1 MYTILVKSVPSPNR
15 YSTRLKSNIPTN
27 PQFIHPIVAITKATL
42 YNVCINYSSFLLLFC
57 AKKTNLFIIHCFLF
71 NIIYQKEHGGEIMKK
86 RFLFLLIFGLFVL
99 GGCGKV
105 SEKDIIKEFEKKI
118 RNADSYYLEG
128 TLDIVNNEDI
138 YTYDVKVSYAK
149 KDNYKVELVNTVN
162 NHQQIILRNSDGVY
176 VVTPRI
182 NKSFKFQSDWP
193 YNNSQVYLL
202 GPILDDINSDDE
214 RVFEEV
220 SDGQKVTVAANYPN
234 NPKLVKQ
241 EILFDKDS
249 NIKKVTVI
257 DKDGNAQITMNFDK
271 IDLNS
276 KFKDNYFD
284 LKNIFDIKE
293 DDTNNDKDIPNN
305 QNNSNNNDNTTNT
318 ETETKQTSSIE
329 DVIYPMY
336 LPVNTYLSNSEKV
349 NKDNGERLILT
360 FDGDNPFMLIEET
373 LSYEE
378 SHLIVPTY
386 GELELMASTVAIVN
400 DNSVNWIDNN
410 MEYYVVSDKLS
421 KSELLEIARSISVLP
436 VSKQ

>member
-1 MYTILVKSVPSPNR
+1 
-15 YSTRLKSNIPTN
+15 
-27 PQFIHPIVAITKATL
+27 
-42 YNVCINYSSFLLLFC
+42 
-57 AKKTNLFIIHCFLF
+57 
-71 NIIYQKEHGGEIMKK
+71 
-86 RFLFLLIFGLFVL
+86 
-99 GGCGKV
+99 
-105 SEKDIIKEFEKKI
+105 
-118 RNADSYYLEG
+118 
-128 TLDIVNNEDI
+128 
-138 YTYDVKVSYAK
+138 
-149 KDNYKVELVNTVN
+149 VELVNTVN
-162 NHQQIILRNSDGVY
+162 NHEQIILRNSDGVY

-202 GPILDDINSDDE
+202 GPILEDINGDEE

-220 SDGQKVTVAANYPN
+220 SDGYKVTVAANYPN

-276 KFKDNYFD
+276 KFSDNYFD
-284 LKNIFDIKE
+284 LKEIIDVKE
-293 DDTNNDKDIPNN
+293 ESTDNNEIDKDIDNTN
-305 QNNSNNNDNTTNT
+305 TDTENTTNSNNT
-318 ETETKQTSSIE
+318 EQTSSIE

-336 LPVNTYLSNSEKV
+336 LPVNTYLSNTEKV
-349 NKDNGERLILT
+349 SKDKGERLILT

-378 SHLIVPTY
+378 EHLIVPTY

-410 MEYYVVSDKLS
+410 MEYYVVSDNLS
-421 KSELLEIARSISVLP
+421 KSELLDIARSISVLP
-436 VSKQ
+436 VSK